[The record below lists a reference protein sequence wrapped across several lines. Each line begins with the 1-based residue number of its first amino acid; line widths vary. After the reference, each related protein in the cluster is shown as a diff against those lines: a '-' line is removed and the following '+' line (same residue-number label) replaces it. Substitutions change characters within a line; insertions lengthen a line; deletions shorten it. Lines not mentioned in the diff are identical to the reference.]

1 MSGYTAPKYTFP
13 HTEVSINDNSSYSL
27 TKAVPVERATK
38 MLFVGRFP
46 RGVDGE
52 IVKITNGASELE
64 TKFGRGSYAEFGQPI
79 LNAYAAAET
88 GYADLDILRIV
99 APDASRANLYVYVA
113 YKIDKTDS
121 TNPVMKIKYL
131 TKSFEKNPDGS
142 TAAEKM
148 GMVAANTVGMRADSM
163 KPTLE
168 GYTVEY
174 LMAIAAKGRGVY
186 GNNIAIKI
194 VDSERYDKMN
204 DYKNYELQV
213 LESNNIIE
221 RNQICLYSA
230 AIYHNSSIYAY
241 DKINDPVDGSD
252 NIIIDVNAEV
262 LETMAQTYHDE
273 IYSKATNKQIYEYG
287 RKYGLKTLIG
297 INKEIEDE
305 SDDNHYV
312 VTNLRKYMDL
322 DATNFDPII
331 GTNKLLN
338 PRVTKIYKNNGH
350 VNIYGLEIEPVEID
364 DTGAAKNVI
373 LTATYGNNLS
383 GGSDGRFALKENGGT
398 AKNQEAIDSAIE
410 AAYAAAYDPQNI
422 FITASESLEEGAVM
436 AVDDRIYSTTR
447 FPLNVIFDAGFP
459 MSVKVAISNLVETR
473 QDCIAIFDVGANLTT
488 KDDILDYGLQVVQ
501 YTGGSDTW
509 HNDVECYWGKIHDPQ
524 NKKIVPVSATYF
536 LASQLP
542 THWNAYGD
550 KHVPFAGATYGKLT
564 GFIPGTLFPILDE
577 DLDATLMQTMVD
589 YRLNYAQITIN
600 QNVIRGSQYTT
611 QENLS
616 ALSELNNVCI
626 VLDIKRDC
634 ERICANYGYNFF
646 DESDITRF
654 NRDCEDLVAQYAA
667 AQVQSI
673 SGSFTSSD
681 EDEIQGILHLEISL
695 VNKRLVKICMV
706 DINVNR
712 E

>member
-1 MSGYTAPKYTFP
+1 MSGYSAPKYTFP
-13 HTEVSINDNSSYSL
+13 HTEVTINDNSGYTL
-27 TKAVPVERATK
+27 AKAVPVERATK

-64 TKFGRGSYAEFGQPI
+64 TKFGRGTYAEFGQPI

-99 APDASRANLYVYVA
+99 APNASRANLYVYVA
-113 YKIDKTDS
+113 YKIDKEDPK
-121 TNPVMKIKYL
+121 NPVMKIKYL
-131 TKSFEKNPDGS
+131 TKSVSKNPDGTS
-142 TAAEKM
+142 SAEKM
-148 GMVAANTVGMRADSM
+148 GMVSAKSLGSHADAL

-174 LMAIAAKGRGVY
+174 LMAIAAKGRGTY
-186 GNNIAIKI
+186 GNDIAIKF
-194 VDSERYDKMN
+194 VNSERYDKMN

-213 LESNNIIE
+213 LEANRIIE

-230 AIYHNSSIYAY
+230 AIYRNASIYAY

-262 LETMAQTYHDE
+262 LETLAKTYHDE

-297 INKEIEDE
+297 INSDVEE
-305 SDDNHYV
+305 SNDNHYV

-338 PRVTKIYKNNGH
+338 PRVTKVYKNNGS
-350 VNIYGLEIEPVEID
+350 VSAFGLEIEPVEMD
-364 DTGAAKNVI
+364 DTGAAKNVS
-373 LTATYGNNLS
+373 LTATYGNNLV
-383 GGSDGRFALKENGGT
+383 GGSDGAFALKTNGGT
-398 AKNQEAIDSAIE
+398 AEDQESIDASIE

-422 FITASESLEEGAVM
+422 TITTTESLEEGSQM
-436 AVDDRIYSTTR
+436 AVDERIYSTTR
-447 FPLNVIFDAGFP
+447 FPLNVILDAGFP
-459 MSVKVAISNLVETR
+459 MSVKVAIANLAETR
-473 QDCIAIFDVGANLTT
+473 QDCIPIFDIGVDLDT
-488 KDDILDYGLQVVQ
+488 KDDVLEYGLQVLQ

-509 HNDVECYWGKIHDPQ
+509 RSDIECYWGKIHDPK
-524 NKKIVPVSATYF
+524 NKKIIPVSATYF
-536 LASQLP
+536 LSSQLP

-550 KHVPFAGATYGKLT
+550 KHVPFAGATYGIMN
-564 GFIPGTLFPILDE
+564 GFISGTLYPVLDE
-577 DLDATLMQTMVD
+577 DLDATLMQTMND
-589 YRLNYAQITIN
+589 YRLNYAQLTVN
-600 QNVIRGSQYTT
+600 QDVIRGSQYTT

-616 ALSELNNVCI
+616 ALSELNNAFI

-634 ERICANYGYNFF
+634 EKICASYGYNFF

-654 NRDCEDLVAQYAA
+654 NRDCENLVAKYAA

-673 SGSFTSSD
+673 KGSFTSTD
-681 EDEIQGILHLEISL
+681 EDELHGILHLEINL
-695 VNKRLVKICMV
+695 VCKKLVKICMV